1 MISRISISHIA
12 RYMKR
17 IYYFIQSDTD
27 ATDAALYIVRVGR
40 SDPEQRAHASIKRAA
55 ARAPWRIFYRV
66 RDFNTSQFILK
77 LLEQNKRRA
86 LHVVSP
92 VVLLSILKSRANAD
106 HVKNLSP
113 QFLRRAKY
121 ELIQTHKLLLCENF

>member
-1 MISRISISHIA
+1 
-12 RYMKR
+12 MKR
-17 IYYFIQSDTD
+17 IYYFIQSGTD

-40 SDPEQRAHASIKRAA
+40 SSHEQRAHASIKRAA

-66 RDFNTSQFILK
+66 RDFDSSQFILK

>member
-1 MISRISISHIA
+1 
-12 RYMKR
+12 MKR

-27 ATDAALYIVRVGR
+27 ASDAALYIVRVGC
-40 SDPEQRAHASIKRAA
+40 SVLEQRAHASIKRAA

-66 RDFNTSQFILK
+66 RDIATSQFVLK

-86 LHVVSP
+86 LYVVSP
-92 VVLLSILKSRANAD
+92 FVIISILKSRANAD

-113 QFLRRAKY
+113 QYLRRTKY
-121 ELIQTHKLLLCENF
+121 ELIKTHRLLLCENF

>member
-1 MISRISISHIA
+1 
-12 RYMKR
+12 MKR

-40 SDPEQRAHASIKRAA
+40 SDPEQRAHASLKRAA

-66 RDFNTSQFILK
+66 RDFDTSQFVLK

-92 VVLLSILKSRANAD
+92 VVLHSILKSRANAD

-113 QFLRRAKY
+113 QFLRRAKK
-121 ELIQTHKLLLCENF
+121 ELIQTHRLLLCENF

>member
-1 MISRISISHIA
+1 
-12 RYMKR
+12 MKR
-17 IYYFIQSDTD
+17 IYYFIQSNTD

-40 SDPEQRAHASIKRAA
+40 SEPEQRAHASLKRAA

-66 RDFNTSQFILK
+66 RDFDTSQFILK

-92 VVLLSILKSRANAD
+92 VVLHSVLKNRANAE
-106 HVKNLSP
+106 HVENLSP

-121 ELIQTHKLLLCENF
+121 EQIQTHQLLLCENF

>member
-1 MISRISISHIA
+1 MISRFSISHIA

-66 RDFNTSQFILK
+66 RDFDTSQFVLK

-92 VVLLSILKSRANAD
+92 VVLHSVLKSRANAD

-113 QFLRRAKY
+113 QFLRRTKK
-121 ELIQTHKLLLCENF
+121 ELIQTHRLLLCENF